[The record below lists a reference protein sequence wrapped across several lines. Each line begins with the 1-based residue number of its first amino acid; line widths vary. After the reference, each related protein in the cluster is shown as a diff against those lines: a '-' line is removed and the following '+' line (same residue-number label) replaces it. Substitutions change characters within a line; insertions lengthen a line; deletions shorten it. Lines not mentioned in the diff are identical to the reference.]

1 MERDLTEWERI
12 REKGKRHYV
21 AICGIR
27 RGVPMGVVL
36 ATVVERILHNPFP
49 EAFGTRDFIFRAFA
63 ASVLFSISG
72 AVRAGS
78 RWSSL
83 ERRFEK

>member
-21 AICGIR
+21 ASCGSS
-27 RGVPMGVVL
+27 RGGPMGVVL
-36 ATVVERILHNPFP
+36 ATVVELILHNPFP

>member
-1 MERDLTEWERI
+1 MERDRTEWGKI
-12 REKGKRHYV
+12 REKGKLNYV
-21 AICGIR
+21 VTCGIR
-27 RGVPMGVVL
+27 RGVPMGVIL
-36 ATVVERILHNPFP
+36 ATVVELILRNPFP
-49 EAFGTRDFIFRAFA
+49 ETFGTLHFIFNAFA

-83 ERRFEK
+83 ERRFKK